1 MRITAALLV
10 GLGLLTACADP
21 EPGVYQIP
29 KGTIFIDGRPVPARI
44 ADEPRER
51 AQGFQHTPA
60 QVMNRER
67 IYFAFPRPTRPS
79 YHMENVAAPLA
90 IAWIGPDHRIT
101 ALSKMHPG
109 RSGYRPP
116 GPIIAALE
124 VTPDQVVRLNLA
136 VGVAVRRAAPA
147 ALAAAEAPAGRA
159 SRPGAAAPETSL

>member
-1 MRITAALLV
+1 MATVVLV
-10 GLGLLTACADP
+10 GLGFLTACADP
-21 EPGVYQIP
+21 EPGVYEIP
-29 KGTIFIDGRPVPARI
+29 HGTILVDGHPVPARI

-60 QVMNRER
+60 EVMRRER

-79 YHMENVAAPLA
+79 YHMENVVAPLV

-101 ALSKMHPG
+101 ALSQMEPG
-109 RSGYRPP
+109 KSGYRPP

-124 VTPDQVVRLNLA
+124 VTPDQVEPLGLA

-147 ALAAAEAPAGRA
+147 
-159 SRPGAAAPETSL
+159 